1 MNSNNWLSF
10 PLSPTHPSLP
20 THLHTS
26 HPQQFSLGLVTETMD
41 NPFQAQEWSLVNS
54 QGSNEVPKVADF
66 LGVSKSENQSDLVA
80 FNDIQAN
87 DSDYIFQSN
96 SLMPVQNTV
105 ASASSNY
112 EFQENSNNLQ
122 SLTLSMGST
131 SGKSS
136 TCETSGDNS
145 NHTVEA
151 AAPRR
156 TLDTFGQRT
165 SIYRGVT
172 RHRWTGRY
180 EAHLWD
186 NSCRREGQS
195 RKGRQVLNNMVRAY
209 KQEHVYKHPWE
220 RVTSA
225 SWRKFTDPENKRV
238 LSHVLE
244 VDTLN
249 RKLDREAGKL
259 YTTRAV
265 TVHAP
270 GPWFIRKIIGQEIC
284 HCVESTVVDAQT
296 RSMQL
301 SSRNISLQK
310 FIEVEEKIRYDPHP
324 DNPTAWTLCRQETS
338 IRIKPLSAL
347 ASMAEKIEQRC
358 VEKFLQNSAKGREVM
373 ERICKYLEAESGGI
387 SL

>member
-10 PLSPTHPSLP
+10 PLSPTHSSLP
-20 THLHTS
+20 SQLHPS
-26 HPQQFSLGLVTETMD
+26 HSHQFSLGLVNDSMD
-41 NPFQAQEWSLVNS
+41 NPFQNQEWNLINT

-66 LGVSKSENQSDLVA
+66 LGVSKSENHSDLVA

-87 DSDYIFQSN
+87 DSVSDYLFPNNSIVPVQDTVVANSSSYDFQEKSN
-96 SLMPVQNTV
+96 S
-105 ASASSNY
+105 
-112 EFQENSNNLQ
+112 LQ
-122 SLTLSMGST
+122 SLTLSMGS
-131 SGKSS
+131 GKGSS
-136 TCETSGDNS
+136 ACETSTENTS
-145 NHTVEA
+145 IATVEA
-151 AAPRR
+151 PPRR

-195 RKGRQVLNNMVRAY
+195 RKGRQVMVKAHT
-209 KQEHVYKHPWE
+209 QEYTYKHPWE

-225 SWRKFTDPENKRV
+225 SWKKFADPENKRT
-238 LSHVLE
+238 LSHILE

-249 RKLDREAGKL
+249 HKLDPSTGKL
-259 YTTRAV
+259 YTTRAI
-265 TVHAP
+265 TVHSP
-270 GPWFIRKIIGQEIC
+270 GPWFVRKIVRQDVC
-284 HCVESTVVDAQT
+284 HCVESTVVDAKT

-301 SSRNISLQK
+301 TTNNISLEK

-324 DNPTAWTLCRQETS
+324 ENPDGWTICRQETS

-347 ASMAEKIEQRC
+347 ASMAEKVEQRC
-358 VEKFLQNSAKGREVM
+358 AERFVQNSAKGREVM
-373 ERICKYLEAESGGI
+373 ERICKYLEAESKGLAR
-387 SL
+387 S